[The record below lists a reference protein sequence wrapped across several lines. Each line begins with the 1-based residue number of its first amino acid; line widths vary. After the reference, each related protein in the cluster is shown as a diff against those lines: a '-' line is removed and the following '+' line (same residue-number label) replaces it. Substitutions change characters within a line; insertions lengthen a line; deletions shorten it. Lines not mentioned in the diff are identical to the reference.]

1 MRIELTV
8 WIANRTRIPEGVMT
22 GQESGRSR
30 LERPGLV
37 CKLLVA
43 ALLLAFLAYVAQ
55 RGARRASD
63 FKYVY
68 GAARHVWTTG
78 ALNVRAQA
86 RYPVTC
92 HVLLSPLA
100 ALPLGAAVAAWAVL
114 SMVAVAA
121 LPAVIHCL
129 TEIEPRRQL
138 PAWALTAPFFIDALV
153 LGQSDP
159 INLLLVAAGLFAAAK
174 GRGAIGMG
182 LIGMAGLIKFLPLL
196 HWATVVAR
204 RRSADAW
211 IGMVLTFAFG
221 LGILVAAVGWNDAV
235 DGIGKQAELLR
246 GRHSPRGIIERGA
259 DLRPN
264 NESIPMVLV
273 RLYGGSLQVADAAA
287 STRLPLQTILAI
299 WYGSVAALAGAWLFA
314 LVPAARVPPERGWLA
329 MFALTSIVMLVS
341 TPICWNHYFLWTMPA
356 ALFLLH
362 RPKLLIMLALLSLG
376 ITTLPAARSL
386 GCHMMMAIGLFAVVI
401 HDLWREPISSDALI
415 HQEN

>member
-1 MRIELTV
+1 
-8 WIANRTRIPEGVMT
+8 MT

-37 CKLLVA
+37 CKILVA
-43 ALLLAFLAYVAQ
+43 ALVLAFLAYVAQ

-68 GAARHVWTTG
+68 GAARYVWTTG

-86 RYPVTC
+86 RYPVTF

-121 LPAVIHCL
+121 LPAVIHRL
-129 TEIEPRRQL
+129 TVIEPRRQL

-287 STRLPLQTILAI
+287 STRLPLQTIFAI

-329 MFALTSIVMLVS
+329 MFALTSIVMLAA

-376 ITTLPAARSL
+376 ITMWPAARSL
-386 GCHMMMAIGLFAVVI
+386 GCHMMMAIGLFAVVL
-401 HDLWREPISSDALI
+401 HDLWREPVRRAHPAST
-415 HQEN
+415 

>member
-37 CKLLVA
+37 CKLVVA
-43 ALLLAFLAYVAQ
+43 ALAFAFLAYVAQ

-68 GAARHVWTTG
+68 GAARFIWTTG

-86 RYPVTC
+86 RYPVTF
-92 HVLLSPLA
+92 HVLLAPLA
-100 ALPLGAAVAAWAVL
+100 ALPLGAAVAVWAVL
-114 SMVAVAA
+114 SMAAVAA
-121 LPAVIHCL
+121 LPAVLHRL
-129 TEIEPRRQL
+129 TQIEPRHQL

-159 INLLLVAAGLFAAAK
+159 VNLLLVAAGLFSARK

-182 LIGMAGLIKFLPLL
+182 LIGLAGLIKFLPLL
-196 HWATVVAR
+196 HWATGVAR
-204 RRSADAW
+204 RRSRDVW
-211 IGMVLTFAFG
+211 LGMALTCAFG

-235 DGIGKQAELLR
+235 DGIGKQVELLR
-246 GRHSPRGIIERGA
+246 GWDSPRGIIERGA

-273 RLYGGSLQVADAAA
+273 RFCGGSRQVADAA
-287 STRLPLQTILAI
+287 STNRLPLRTILAI
-299 WYGSVAALAGAWLFA
+299 WYGALAALAGAWLCA
-314 LVPAARVPPERGWLA
+314 LVPAERVPPERGWLA
-329 MFALTSIVMLVS
+329 MFALTSIVMLAS

-376 ITTLPAARSL
+376 ITMWPAARSL
-386 GCHMMMAIGLFAVVI
+386 GCHILMAIGLFVVVI
-401 HDLWREPISSDALI
+401 HDLRREPVGGAHSAST
-415 HQEN
+415 

>member
-1 MRIELTV
+1 
-8 WIANRTRIPEGVMT
+8 MT

-68 GAARHVWTTG
+68 GAARYVWTTG

-86 RYPVTC
+86 RYPVTF

-100 ALPLGAAVAAWAVL
+100 ALPLGAAVAAWAVF

-121 LPAVIHCL
+121 LPAVIHRL

-159 INLLLVAAGLFAAAK
+159 INLLLVAAGLLAAAK

-287 STRLPLQTILAI
+287 STRLPLRTIFAI

-314 LVPAARVPPERGWLA
+314 LIPAARVPPERGWLA
-329 MFALTSIVMLVS
+329 MFALTSIVMIAS

-376 ITTLPAARSL
+376 ITMWPAARSL

-401 HDLWREPISSDALI
+401 HDLWREPVRRAHPAST
-415 HQEN
+415 

>member
-1 MRIELTV
+1 
-8 WIANRTRIPEGVMT
+8 MT
-22 GQESGRSR
+22 DRESGRSR
-30 LERPGLV
+30 LEGPGLV

-43 ALLLAFLAYVAQ
+43 ALAFTFLAYVVQ

-68 GAARHVWTTG
+68 GAARYVWTTG

-86 RYPVTC
+86 RYPVTF
-92 HVLLSPLA
+92 HVLLAPLA

-114 SMVAVAA
+114 SMAAVVA
-121 LPAVIHCL
+121 LPAVIHRL
-129 TEIEPRRQL
+129 AGIEPRRQL
-138 PAWALTAPFFIDALV
+138 PAWALTAPFLIDALV

-159 INLLLVAAGLFAAAK
+159 INLLLVAAGLFSARK

-182 LIGMAGLIKFLPLL
+182 LIGLAGLIKFLPLL

-204 RRSADAW
+204 RRSRDVW
-211 IGMVLTFAFG
+211 LGMVLTCAFG

-235 DGIGKQAELLR
+235 DGIGKQVDSLR
-246 GRHSPRGIIERGA
+246 GKNSPRGIIERGA

-273 RLYGGSLQVADAAA
+273 RFCGGSRQVADAA
-287 STRLPLQTILAI
+287 STNRLPLGTIFAI
-299 WYGSVAALAGAWLFA
+299 WYGALAALAGAWLFA
-314 LVPAARVPPERGWLA
+314 LVPAARMPPERAWLA
-329 MFALTSIVMLVS
+329 MFALTSIVMLAS

-376 ITTLPAARSL
+376 ITMWPAARSL
-386 GCHMMMAIGLFAVVI
+386 GCHMMIAIGLFFLVV
-401 HDLWREPISSDALI
+401 HDLWREPTSSDALI
-415 HQEN
+415 HQTNQAHPAFRESA

>member
-1 MRIELTV
+1 
-8 WIANRTRIPEGVMT
+8 MT

-43 ALLLAFLAYVAQ
+43 ALVLAFLAYVAQ

-86 RYPVTC
+86 RYPVTF

-100 ALPLGAAVAAWAVL
+100 ALPLGAAVAAWAAL
-114 SMVAVAA
+114 SMMAVAA
-121 LPAVIHCL
+121 LPAVIHRL

-159 INLLLVAAGLFAAAK
+159 INLLLVAAGLFAATK
-174 GRGAIGMG
+174 GQGAIGMG

-273 RLYGGSLQVADAAA
+273 RHYGGSLQVADAAA
-287 STRLPLQTILAI
+287 STRLPLQTIFAI
-299 WYGSVAALAGAWLFA
+299 WYGSVAALAGGWLFA

-329 MFALTSIVMLVS
+329 IFALTSIVMLAA

-376 ITTLPAARSL
+376 ITMWPAARSL
-386 GCHMMMAIGLFAVVI
+386 GCHMMMAIGLFVVVI
-401 HDLWREPISSDALI
+401 HDLWREPMSSDALI
-415 HQEN
+415 HQGN

>member
-1 MRIELTV
+1 
-8 WIANRTRIPEGVMT
+8 MT

-30 LERPGLV
+30 LERPGLM

-43 ALLLAFLAYVAQ
+43 ALAFALLAYVAR

-68 GAARHVWTTG
+68 GAARYVWTTG

-86 RYPVTC
+86 RYPVTF
-92 HVLLSPLA
+92 HVLLAPVA

-114 SMVAVAA
+114 SMAALAA
-121 LPAVIHCL
+121 LPAVLHRL
-129 TEIEPRRQL
+129 TKIEPRRQL

-159 INLLLVAAGLFAAAK
+159 INLLLVAAGLFSATK
-174 GRGAIGMG
+174 GRGAVGMG
-182 LIGMAGLIKFLPLL
+182 LIGLAGLIKFLPLL
-196 HWATVVAR
+196 HWATIVAR
-204 RRSADAW
+204 RRSRDVW
-211 IGMVLTFAFG
+211 LGMVLTFAFG

-235 DGIGKQAELLR
+235 DGIGKQAEFLR
-246 GRHSPRGIIERGA
+246 GRHSPRGIIERGT

-273 RLYGGSLQVADAAA
+273 RLHGGSLQVVDAAV
-287 STRLPLQTILAI
+287 TNRLPVQTIFAI
-299 WYGSVAALAGAWLFA
+299 WYGSLAALAGAWLFA
-314 LVPAARVPPERGWLA
+314 LVPAARLPPERGWLA
-329 MFALTSIVMLVS
+329 MFALTSIVMLAA

-376 ITTLPAARSL
+376 ITMWPAARSL
-386 GCHMMMAIGLFAVVI
+386 GCHMMMAISLFVVVI
-401 HDLWREPISSDALI
+401 HDLWCEPRSPDALI
-415 HQEN
+415 HQGN

>member
-43 ALLLAFLAYVAQ
+43 ALVLAFLAYVAQ

-68 GAARHVWTTG
+68 GAARYVWTTG

-86 RYPVTC
+86 RYPVTF

-121 LPAVIHCL
+121 LPAVIHRL

-204 RRSADAW
+204 RRSAGAW
-211 IGMVLTFAFG
+211 LGMVLTFAFG

-273 RLYGGSLQVADAAA
+273 RHYGGSLQVADAAA
-287 STRLPLQTILAI
+287 STRLPLQTIFAI
-299 WYGSVAALAGAWLFA
+299 WYGSVAALAGGWLFA

-329 MFALTSIVMLVS
+329 MFALTSIVMLAS

-376 ITTLPAARSL
+376 ITMWPAARSL
-386 GCHMMMAIGLFAVVI
+386 GCHMMMAIRLFIVVV
-401 HDLWREPISSDALI
+401 HDLWGEPKTSDALI
-415 HQEN
+415 H

>member
-1 MRIELTV
+1 
-8 WIANRTRIPEGVMT
+8 MT

-68 GAARHVWTTG
+68 GAARYVWTTG

-86 RYPVTC
+86 RYPVTF

-196 HWATVVAR
+196 HWATVVVR
-204 RRSADAW
+204 RRSADTW

-376 ITTLPAARSL
+376 ITMWPAARSL
-386 GCHMMMAIGLFAVVI
+386 GCHMLMAIGLFVVVI
-401 HDLWREPISSDALI
+401 HDLWREPMSSDALI
-415 HQEN
+415 HRGN

>member
-30 LERPGLV
+30 LEGPGLV

-43 ALLLAFLAYVAQ
+43 ALVLAFLAYVAQ

-68 GAARHVWTTG
+68 GAARYVWTTG

-86 RYPVTC
+86 RYPVTF

-121 LPAVIHCL
+121 LPAVIHRL

-211 IGMVLTFAFG
+211 VGMVLTFAFG

-287 STRLPLQTILAI
+287 STRLPLQTIFAI

-329 MFALTSIVMLVS
+329 MFALTSIVMLAA

-376 ITTLPAARSL
+376 ITMWPAARSL

-401 HDLWREPISSDALI
+401 HDLWREPVRRAHPAST
-415 HQEN
+415 

>member
-1 MRIELTV
+1 MRTELTV
-8 WIANRTRIPEGVMT
+8 NIANRIRIPEDVMT
-22 GQESGRSR
+22 GRENGLSR

-37 CKLLVA
+37 RKILIA
-43 ALLLAFLAYVAQ
+43 ALAFAFLAYVAQ

-68 GAARHVWTTG
+68 GAARYVWTQG
-78 ALNVRAQA
+78 ALNVHAQA
-86 RYPVTC
+86 RYPVTF
-92 HVLLSPLA
+92 HVLLAPLA

-114 SMVAVAA
+114 SMAAVAA
-121 LPAVIHCL
+121 LPAVIHRL

-159 INLLLVAAGLFAAAK
+159 VNLLLVAAGLFSARK
-174 GRGAIGMG
+174 GRGAIGLG
-182 LIGMAGLIKFLPLL
+182 LIGLAGLIKFLPLL
-196 HWATVVAR
+196 HWATAVAR
-204 RRSADAW
+204 RRSRDVW
-211 IGMVLTFAFG
+211 LGMVLTFAFG

-235 DGIGKQAELLR
+235 DGIGKQVELL
-246 GRHSPRGIIERGA
+246 GGMDSPRGIIERGT

-273 RLYGGSLQVADAAA
+273 RSWGRSPQLAGAAVA
-287 STRLPLQTILAI
+287 SRLPVRTIFAI
-299 WYGSVAALAGAWLFA
+299 WYGALAALAGAWLCA

-329 MFALTSIVMLVS
+329 MCALTSIVMLAS

-362 RPKLLIMLALLSLG
+362 RPRLLITLALLSLG
-376 ITTLPAARSL
+376 ITMWPAARSL
-386 GCHMMMAIGLFAVVI
+386 GCHMMIAIGLFFLVV
-401 HDLWREPISSDALI
+401 HDLWREAAGWAPSAST
-415 HQEN
+415 

>member
-1 MRIELTV
+1 
-8 WIANRTRIPEGVMT
+8 MT

-68 GAARHVWTTG
+68 GAARYVWTTG

-86 RYPVTC
+86 RYPVTF

-121 LPAVIHCL
+121 LPAVIHRL

-159 INLLLVAAGLFAAAK
+159 INLLLVAAGLFAATK

-287 STRLPLQTILAI
+287 STRLPLQTIFAI

-329 MFALTSIVMLVS
+329 MFALTSIVMLAS

-356 ALFLLH
+356 A
-362 RPKLLIMLALLSLG
+362 P
-376 ITTLPAARSL
+376 LPAAPSQTVDHAGAALSGYHHVAGGAFAGMPHDDGDRSL
-386 GCHMMMAIGLFAVVI
+386 RRGHSRPVA
-401 HDLWREPISSDALI
+401 
-415 HQEN
+415 

>member
-1 MRIELTV
+1 
-8 WIANRTRIPEGVMT
+8 MT

-37 CKLLVA
+37 CKILVA
-43 ALLLAFLAYVAQ
+43 ALVLAFLAYVAQ

-68 GAARHVWTTG
+68 GAARYVWTTG

-86 RYPVTC
+86 RYPVTF

-121 LPAVIHCL
+121 LPAVIHRL
-129 TEIEPRRQL
+129 TVIEPRRQL

-211 IGMVLTFAFG
+211 VGMVLTFAFG

-287 STRLPLQTILAI
+287 STRLPLQTIFAI

-329 MFALTSIVMLVS
+329 MFALTSIVMLAA

-376 ITTLPAARSL
+376 ITMWPAARSL
-386 GCHMMMAIGLFAVVI
+386 GCHMMMAIGLFAVVL
-401 HDLWREPISSDALI
+401 HDLWREPVRRAHPAST
-415 HQEN
+415 

>member
-1 MRIELTV
+1 
-8 WIANRTRIPEGVMT
+8 MT

-37 CKLLVA
+37 CKILVA
-43 ALLLAFLAYVAQ
+43 ALVLAFLAYVAQ

-68 GAARHVWTTG
+68 GAARYVWTTG

-86 RYPVTC
+86 RYPVTF

-121 LPAVIHCL
+121 LPAVIHRL
-129 TEIEPRRQL
+129 TVIEPRRQL

-211 IGMVLTFAFG
+211 VGMVLTFAFG

-287 STRLPLQTILAI
+287 STRLPLQTIFAI

-329 MFALTSIVMLVS
+329 MFALTSIVMLAA

-376 ITTLPAARSL
+376 ITMWPAARSL

-401 HDLWREPISSDALI
+401 HDLWREPVRRAHPAST
-415 HQEN
+415 

>member
-1 MRIELTV
+1 
-8 WIANRTRIPEGVMT
+8 MT
-22 GQESGRSR
+22 GRESSRSR

-43 ALLLAFLAYVAQ
+43 ALVLAFLAYVAQ

-68 GAARHVWTTG
+68 GAARDVWTTG

-86 RYPVTC
+86 RYPVTF

-100 ALPLGAAVAAWAVL
+100 ALPLGAAAAAWAVL

-121 LPAVIHCL
+121 LPAVIHRL

-159 INLLLVAAGLFAAAK
+159 INLLLVAAGLFAATK

-204 RRSADAW
+204 RRSADAGV
-211 IGMVLTFAFG
+211 GMVLTFAFG

-329 MFALTSIVMLVS
+329 MFALTSIVMLAS

-356 ALFLLH
+356 ALCLLH

-376 ITTLPAARSL
+376 ITMWPAVRSL
-386 GCHMMMAIGLFAVVI
+386 GCHMMMALGLFVVVI
-401 HDLWREPISSDALI
+401 HDLWREPVGRAHPASF
-415 HQEN
+415 

>member
-30 LERPGLV
+30 LEGPGLV

-43 ALLLAFLAYVAQ
+43 ALVLAFLAYVAQ

-68 GAARHVWTTG
+68 GAARYVWTTG

-86 RYPVTC
+86 RYPVTF

-121 LPAVIHCL
+121 LPAVIHRL
-129 TEIEPRRQL
+129 TVIEPRRQL

-211 IGMVLTFAFG
+211 VGMVLTFAFG

-287 STRLPLQTILAI
+287 STRLPLQTIFAI

-329 MFALTSIVMLVS
+329 MFALTSIVMLAA

-376 ITTLPAARSL
+376 ITMWPAARSL

-401 HDLWREPISSDALI
+401 HDLWREPVRRAHPAST
-415 HQEN
+415 